1 MIYGLKQASRQ
12 WYLKF
17 NRIIT
22 SFGFSENP
30 VDHCI
35 YLKVSGSKFIILI
48 LYVDDILLASNDLG
62 IIHETKEYL
71 KNNFDMKDMGE
82 ATFVIGIEIYR
93 DRSRGLLGLSQESY
107 IKNILKRFCMEGC
120 RPQDSPIIKGDKFS
134 KEQSPRNEIERHQMD
149 QCPYTATVGSLMY
162 SQTCIRPDI
171 SFAVGMFSRY
181 QSDPGLARWVGVT
194 KACDILVALGIIGSH
209 TENPIN

>member
-1 MIYGLKQASRQ
+1 MYGLKQASRQ

-30 VDHCI
+30 VDHCM

-93 DRSRGLLGLSQESY
+93 DRSRGLLRLSHESY
-107 IKNILKRFCMEGC
+107 IKNILKRFCME
-120 RPQDSPIIKGDKFS
+120 
-134 KEQSPRNEIERHQMD
+134 
-149 QCPYTATVGSLMY
+149 
-162 SQTCIRPDI
+162 
-171 SFAVGMFSRY
+171 
-181 QSDPGLARWVGVT
+181 
-194 KACDILVALGIIGSH
+194 
-209 TENPIN
+209 